1 MNLSDL
7 LADKPVEAALSA
19 YFGADDWL
27 EMKQAAFVK
36 ALCWQDLWGKEM
48 REALRAAW
56 EKAAELAQER
66 EPAADGMREAL
77 EKARVYLA
85 AMSRTGHAPGA
96 TILVKAI
103 DAALSRAGNGWQP
116 IETAPKDGTTIIVSG
131 GIAHWHEGA
140 WKTLTGYEYPGRLIQ
155 WKVTQW
161 MPLPA
166 PPEGG
171 SPSAVEDP

>member
-1 MNLSDL
+1 MKLSDL
-7 LADKPVEAALSA
+7 LADKPVEAALKA
-19 YFGADDWL
+19 FANNADWQQG
-27 EMKQAAFVK
+27 QAFTLNMCA
-36 ALCWQDLWGKEM
+36 
-48 REALRAAW
+48 ALRAAW